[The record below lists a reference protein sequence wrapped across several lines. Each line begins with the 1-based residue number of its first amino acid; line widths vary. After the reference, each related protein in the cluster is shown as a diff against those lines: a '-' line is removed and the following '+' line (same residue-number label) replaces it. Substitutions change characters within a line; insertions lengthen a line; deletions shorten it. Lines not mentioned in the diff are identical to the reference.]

1 MEFEEKVDIDDLVLP
16 SKPMKQVEKGNQHAA
31 FESDHDA
38 GKKLKLKMK
47 ENILKLYEELDKEK
61 SENST
66 IDFSLRRSLK
76 ISQFVENI
84 AKHDSVDYQMIC
96 ENVLLKTKIAEITDE
111 HKIAMSQ
118 NTKTINSIVK
128 MHEEAM
134 DDKRNELTKIKQ
146 ELQSVESTNQ
156 ELLQKVQKLEMNKN
170 TFGKNDS
177 LERCN
182 EIKPFSC
189 KYCDKSFLQVHEVK
203 EHIKVHTPISK
214 ANNETI
220 FSSYGEDG
228 FTIDDLNAKIAQ
240 EIAQEISPE
249 ISPEITP
256 EIAPKIAQEIV
267 LSSSRKRK
275 FLQNSDNANLEPKS
289 KQAVVQCHEFPKTL
303 IDQKRL
309 NTVLPDL
316 PIHQSKEPVLPDD
329 FIDLS
334 RGPVLPDVRILSCQ
348 ICDLKLNCDYD
359 LSIHYFK
366 EHQNVANQGGID
378 HLCQICQK
386 KLSTKKSLVRHLKRI
401 HFSIKP
407 SAISPSKDNSNDENF
422 ALEDTENLNKKFV
435 CETCKKVF
443 KWHYNLP
450 IHKRTVHEGNKDF
463 SCTFCTNKFTSKF
476 NLARHQ
482 SALHEILS

>member
-1 MEFEEKVDIDDLVLP
+1 M
-16 SKPMKQVEKGNQHAA
+16 
-31 FESDHDA
+31 
-38 GKKLKLKMK
+38 
-47 ENILKLYEELDKEK
+47 
-61 SENST
+61 
-66 IDFSLRRSLK
+66 
-76 ISQFVENI
+76 
-84 AKHDSVDYQMIC
+84 
-96 ENVLLKTKIAEITDE
+96 
-111 HKIAMSQ
+111 
-118 NTKTINSIVK
+118 
-128 MHEEAM
+128 
-134 DDKRNELTKIKQ
+134 
-146 ELQSVESTNQ
+146 
-156 ELLQKVQKLEMNKN
+156 
-170 TFGKNDS
+170 
-177 LERCN
+177 ERCN

-189 KYCDKSFLQVHEVK
+189 KYCDKSFLQVHEVE

-240 EIAQEISPE
+240 E

-309 NTVLPDL
+309 NTVLPDI

-366 EHQNVANQGGID
+366 ELQNVANQGGID

-386 KLSTKKSLVRHLKRI
+386 KLSTKKSLVRHIQRI
-401 HFSIKP
+401 HFNIKP
-407 SAISPSKDNSNDENF
+407 GAISPSKDNSNDENF

-443 KWHYNLP
+443 KWHYNLA